1 MDSVLFLNKTPNQKS
16 PMNIHIRH
24 MVKRIVDED
33 PRCGVDGIDEMIAL
47 AIKNYI
53 CYLVEDIAE
62 EYNEFSVDE
71 IEEIITLVMKCLLS
85 GVDAEKVVNE
95 TFSRMGFYC

>member
-1 MDSVLFLNKTPNQKS
+1 MDSVLFLNKTPNQKC

-33 PRCGVDGIDEMIAL
+33 PRFGVDGIDERIAL
-47 AIKNYI
+47 AINNYI
-53 CYLVEDIAE
+53 CYFAEELAE
-62 EYNEFSVDE
+62 EYSEFGVDE
-71 IEEIITLVMKCLLS
+71 IEEIIALVMKCLLS

-95 TFSRMGFYC
+95 TFSRMGFFY